1 MKKKKT
7 IIIYT
12 DGSSLGNPGPG
23 GWGAVLIYGKHRK
36 ELSGGF
42 RLTTNNRMEIL
53 AVIEALKAIKTNEIY
68 TIKLHTDSSYVVNSM
83 TKGWIEKWKAN
94 NWIKKGK
101 PVINSDLWKQ
111 LLEEN
116 KKHNIEYIWVKAHVG
131 IPENERCDQLAKEA
145 AMKDNL
151 PADEYYEK
159 DYNIVKEGLFK

>member
-7 IIIYT
+7 ITIYT

-23 GWGAVLIYGKHRK
+23 GWGAVLIYGKRRK

-53 AVIEALKAIKTNEIY
+53 AVIEALKALNNKERYNV
-68 TIKLHTDSSYVVNSM
+68 KLHTDSSYVVNSM
-83 TKGWIEKWKAN
+83 TKGWIYNWKAK

-101 PVINSDLWKQ
+101 PVLNADLWQQ

-116 KKHNIEYIWVKAHVG
+116 KKHDIEYIWVKAHVG

-145 AMKDNL
+145 ASYDDL
-151 PADEYYEK
+151 PPDLGYEK
-159 DYNIVKEGLFK
+159 ANRIIDGGIFK